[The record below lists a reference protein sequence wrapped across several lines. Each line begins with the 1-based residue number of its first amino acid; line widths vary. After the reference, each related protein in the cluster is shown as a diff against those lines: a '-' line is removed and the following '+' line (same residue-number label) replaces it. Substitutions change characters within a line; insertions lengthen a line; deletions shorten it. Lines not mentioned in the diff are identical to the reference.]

1 MSRRHWHH
9 EDKRWAL
16 WRERW
21 AAGLG
26 WLGVKSVE
34 VNFLFF
40 YQAQAL
46 ATALIFSAPLHLVCV
61 VSPTTDA
68 NTQPAL
74 HALEIAA
81 CALWAVAFALENVA
95 DHQLSVFHAEQT
107 ASGPL
112 NGGVLRTGLW
122 RFSCVRCVFFRDWNC
137 IMTLIRID
145 SKFMSSFV
153 AIMCVCSRHP
163 NYFFEFLIWVA
174 YALFALPSA
183 RGASDFALLA
193 LVPAVAY
200 YFLVHFTGTI
210 VCRNVTLSVRAY
222 CSQFIHSLKRPDFAY
237 LFFPCF
243 FSLLH
248 RSVDV
253 RAIVTEAAR
262 CRVQAVYRV
271 YVRIFPV
278 VSAPK
283 SHMMAATD
291 DDSRRRIFICK
302 VQTDF
307 NSTTRSCH
315 CRVFS
320 PVAHCSRPP
329 CRDMFSQ
336 RSFIVSIRFVC
347 NHF

>member
-61 VSPTTDA
+61 VSPATDA

-81 CALWAVAFALENVA
+81 CALWAVAFALENLA
-95 DHQLSVFHAEQT
+95 DHQLAVFHAEQT

-112 NGGVLRTGLW
+112 NGGVLRSGLW
-122 RFSCVRCVFFRDWNC
+122 RFSCVRCVFWRDWNC
-137 IMTLIRID
+137 ILCLIRID
-145 SKFMSSFV
+145 SILYHLSF
-153 AIMCVCSRHP
+153 AIMCLCSRHP

-183 RGASDFALLA
+183 RGASDFVLLA

-200 YFLVHFTGTI
+200 YFLVHFTGAI
-210 VCRNVTLSVRAY
+210 ACRNMTLSAHAAPN
-222 CSQFIHSLKRPDFAY
+222 SPINSSTPA
-237 LFFPCF
+237 LFPRS
-243 FSLLH
+243 FSLL
-248 RSVDV
+248 
-253 RAIVTEAAR
+253 A
-262 CRVQAVYRV
+262 Q
-271 YVRIFPV
+271 
-278 VSAPK
+278 
-283 SHMMAATD
+283 
-291 DDSRRRIFICK
+291 
-302 VQTDF
+302 
-307 NSTTRSCH
+307 
-315 CRVFS
+315 
-320 PVAHCSRPP
+320 
-329 CRDMFSQ
+329 
-336 RSFIVSIRFVC
+336 VC
-347 NHF
+347 GCQSNRH